1 MQAQLSEKLQ
11 EILHEY
17 VAKIK
22 SIYEGKLAK
31 VILYGSYARGDYDES
46 SDLDFV
52 ALVKGERQNLQSKL
66 DEVWND
72 TVKMDLEYDVVTSPT
87 VIPVDEFQKYRDELP
102 YYRNIFTEGKRIG

>member
-1 MQAQLSEKLQ
+1 MNVMPDLEAICSC
-11 EILHEY
+11 
-17 VAKIK
+17 VAGNYRRVYGGDIQG
-22 SIYEGKLAK
+22 IY
-31 VILYGSYARGDYDES
+31 LYGSYARGDYDES

-52 ALVKGERQNLQSKL
+52 ALVKGERRNLQRKL

>member
-1 MQAQLSEKLQ
+1 MNAMPNLEA
-11 EILHEY
+11 ICNR
-17 VAKIK
+17 VAGSYRRVYGSDIQG
-22 SIYEGKLAK
+22 IY
-31 VILYGSYARGDYDES
+31 LYGSYARGDYDES

-52 ALVKGERQNLQSKL
+52 ALVKGERRNLQRKL

-72 TVKMDLEYDVVTSPT
+72 TVKMDLEYDIVTSPT

>member
-1 MQAQLSEKLQ
+1 MNAMPNLEA
-11 EILHEY
+11 ICNR
-17 VAKIK
+17 VAGSYKRVYDSDIQG
-22 SIYEGKLAK
+22 IY
-31 VILYGSYARGDYDES
+31 LYGSYARGDYDES

-52 ALVKGERQNLQSKL
+52 ALVKGERRNLQRKL

>member
-1 MQAQLSEKLQ
+1 MNAMPNLEA
-11 EILHEY
+11 ICNC
-17 VAKIK
+17 VAGSYKRVYGSDIQG
-22 SIYEGKLAK
+22 IY
-31 VILYGSYARGDYDES
+31 LYGSYARGDYDES

-52 ALVKGERQNLQSKL
+52 ALVKGERRNLQRKL

>member
-1 MQAQLSEKLQ
+1 MNAMPNLEAICSR
-11 EILHEY
+11 
-17 VAKIK
+17 VAGSYRRVYGSDIQG
-22 SIYEGKLAK
+22 IY
-31 VILYGSYARGDYDES
+31 LYGSYARGDYDES

-52 ALVKGERQNLQSKL
+52 ALVKGERRNLQRKL

-72 TVKMDLEYDVVTSPT
+72 TVKIDLEYDIVTSPT

>member
-1 MQAQLSEKLQ
+1 MNAMPNLEA
-11 EILHEY
+11 ICNR
-17 VAKIK
+17 VAGSYKRGYGGDIQG
-22 SIYEGKLAK
+22 IY
-31 VILYGSYARGDYDES
+31 LYGSYARGDYDES

-52 ALVKGERQNLQSKL
+52 ALVKGERRNLQRKL

-87 VIPVDEFQKYRDELP
+87 VIPVDEFRKYRDELP

>member
-1 MQAQLSEKLQ
+1 MGDLPILSPAQVQ
-11 EILHEY
+11 ETVRQLHDGMTILFPGE
-17 VAKIK
+17 VMD
-22 SIYEGKLAK
+22 

-52 ALVKGERQNLQSKL
+52 ALVKGERRNLQRKL

-72 TVKMDLEYDVVTSPT
+72 TVKMDLEYDIVTSPT

-102 YYRNIFTEGKRIG
+102 YY

>member
-1 MQAQLSEKLQ
+1 MNAMPNLEAICSR
-11 EILHEY
+11 
-17 VAKIK
+17 VADSYRRVYGSDIQG
-22 SIYEGKLAK
+22 IY
-31 VILYGSYARGDYDES
+31 LYGSYARGDYDES

-52 ALVKGERQNLQSKL
+52 ALVKGERRNLQRKL

-72 TVKMDLEYDVVTSPT
+72 TVKMDLEYDIVTSPT

>member
-1 MQAQLSEKLQ
+1 MNAMPNLEA
-11 EILHEY
+11 ICNR
-17 VAKIK
+17 VAGSYRRVYGGDIQG
-22 SIYEGKLAK
+22 IY
-31 VILYGSYARGDYDES
+31 LYGSYARGDYDES

-87 VIPVDEFQKYRDELP
+87 VIPVDEFKKYQDELP